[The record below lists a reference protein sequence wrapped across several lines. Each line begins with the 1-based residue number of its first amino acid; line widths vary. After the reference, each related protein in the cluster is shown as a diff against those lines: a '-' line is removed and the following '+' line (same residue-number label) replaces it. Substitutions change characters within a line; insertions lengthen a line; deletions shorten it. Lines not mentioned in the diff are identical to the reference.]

1 MDPSEPPVRASV
13 GAGTLLVGRGRRA
26 PLISIHTYVDELDHD
41 RAIATALDDRPVFSI
56 LPPTEDE
63 GPIPDRMEQWVD
75 RSVRAIRSAGLEGP
89 YHLIGWSLGGL
100 VAWEVARRLRAEG
113 EAVAYAG
120 NIDAMR
126 AKLRPPRL
134 ADALRYY
141 LDEARRIED
150 RRRRRS
156 YLLRAPARHLSGV
169 RERWGKRIQR
179 TRRRLGLRAA
189 DAPIA
194 NTAEAYPPL
203 VYAAK
208 MTGIH
213 FVPKPYFFRPTLFV
227 SAVTASIVDS
237 DEFLRWG
244 TFLPAG
250 VDVHRVPGDHHS
262 MWDAAHAVATA
273 EVIARS
279 LAASDEQEAV
289 RDGGDATAG

>member
-1 MDPSEPPVRASV
+1 MEHAYGGDPRPVAPGS
-13 GAGTLLVGRGRRA
+13 LLVGHGRRA

-41 RAIATALDDRPVFSI
+41 RAIAAALHDRPVFSI

-75 RSVRAIRSAGLEGP
+75 RSVRAIRSAGLAGP
-89 YHLIGWSLGGL
+89 HHLIGWSLGGL

-113 EAVAYAG
+113 ETVAFAG

-126 AKLRPPRL
+126 AKLRPRRVG
-134 ADALRYY
+134 DAVRYH

-150 RRRRRS
+150 RRRRRG
-156 YLLRAPARHLSGV
+156 YLLRAPARHLAGV
-169 RERWGKRIQR
+169 QERWVKRV
-179 TRRRLGLRAA
+179 RRAARRSGLGA

-194 NTAEAYPPL
+194 NTAEAYPPI

-208 MTGIH
+208 MTGLH

-227 SAVTASIVDS
+227 TRATASIVDS
-237 DEFLRWG
+237 DELLRWG

-250 VDVHRVPGDHHS
+250 VDVYRVPGDHHS
-262 MWDAAHAVATA
+262 MWDATHRTATA
-273 EVIARS
+273 EAIARS
-279 LAASDEQEAV
+279 LRPVDEREAV
-289 RDGGDATAG
+289 GHGGDANAG